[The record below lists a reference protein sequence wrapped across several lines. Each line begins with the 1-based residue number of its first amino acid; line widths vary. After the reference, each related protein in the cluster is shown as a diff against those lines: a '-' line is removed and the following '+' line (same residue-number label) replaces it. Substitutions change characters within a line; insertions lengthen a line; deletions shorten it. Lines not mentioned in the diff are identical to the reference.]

1 MRKALERFRYRAERG
16 QAVIEAVV
24 ALPCI
29 LIFVL
34 VALEGVCMFDAKMQ
48 AENAARTG
56 LFAIEAADGIDS
68 ATIADIRQNPDGA
81 GARKAE
87 AAAKAAIVA
96 DTGWDA
102 GAVRVDVATVGA
114 ERQKGYRHQLPA
126 EDGSWAVD
134 ETGAPGRQSFVYS
147 QKLQVAVE
155 YDAPAKTPIGILA
168 ATITGGASPFESSYT
183 VAGQAGG
190 AIDTTT
196 ESRW

>member
-1 MRKALERFRYRAERG
+1 MRKAFETLRYRAERG

-87 AAAKAAIVA
+87 AAAKAAIEA
-96 DTGWDA
+96 DTGWKPE
-102 GAVRVDVATVGA
+102 AVRVDVSTIGP
-114 ERQKGYRHQLPA
+114 ERQKSYRHQLPA

-134 ETGAPGRQSFVYS
+134 DTGAAGRQSFVYS
-147 QKLQVAVE
+147 QELQVVVE

-168 ATITGGASPFESSYT
+168 AAITGGPSPFESFYT

-190 AIDTTT
+190 SVDTTT